1 MAFSLLPV
9 FTTDIAYLI
18 AYIWGYTHTHIYID
32 MYTYTHIFVYIHA
45 YTCVYMCIYM
55 GFPGGSSGKESTCNV
70 GDLGI
75 IPWLGRSLREGKA
88 TNSNILAWRI
98 PWTV

>member
-18 AYIWGYTHTHIYID
+18 AYIWGYTHTHIYTH
-32 MYTYTHIFVYIHA
+32 MYKYTHIFVYIHA
-45 YTCVYMCIYM
+45 YTCVYMCIYI

-70 GDLGI
+70 GDLGV
-75 IPWLGRSLREGKA
+75 IPWLGRSPREGKA
-88 TNSNILAWRI
+88 THSNILAWRI
-98 PWTV
+98 PWTL